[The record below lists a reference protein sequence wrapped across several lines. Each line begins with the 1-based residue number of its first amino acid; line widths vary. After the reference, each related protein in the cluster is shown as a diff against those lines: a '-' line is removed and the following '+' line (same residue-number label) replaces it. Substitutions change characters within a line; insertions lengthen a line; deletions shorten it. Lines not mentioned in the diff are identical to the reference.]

1 MSNFYRELF
10 IQLQIDFIGCINNE
24 QSKGAHN
31 GPM

>member
-10 IQLQIDFIGCINNE
+10 IQLQIDIIRRINNE